1 MWRRVPCEQ
10 QLNMGQPVLR
20 DAVKTVA
27 KVLDVFHYAEGFGG
41 VSRRGIGLIFPSLI
55 TEIVALVLQMR

>member
-20 DAVKTVA
+20 DAEKSVA
-27 KVLDVFHYAEGFGG
+27 KVLDVYLILKGAEVYLEGESG
-41 VSRRGIGLIFPSLI
+41 
-55 TEIVALVLQMR
+55 

>member
-20 DAVKTVA
+20 NAEKSVA
-27 KVLDVFHYAEGFGG
+27 KVLDVLYILKRFRG
-41 VSRRGIGLIFPSLI
+41 VFRRGIGLIFPSLI
-55 TEIVALVLQMR
+55 TEIIHGQT

>member
-20 DAVKTVA
+20 EAVKTVA
-27 KVLDVFHYAEGFGG
+27 KVLDFLIKWKGTKVFLEGELG
-41 VSRRGIGLIFPSLI
+41 
-55 TEIVALVLQMR
+55 

>member
-20 DAVKTVA
+20 DAEKSVA
-27 KVLDVFHYAEGFGG
+27 KVLDVY
-41 VSRRGIGLIFPSLI
+41 LIF
-55 TEIVALVLQMR
+55 EGY